1 MNYMPIKK
9 ETIKDNIEAAR
20 VAEYHLGKLSEE
32 LFKQQDYSDGYK
44 FYYDKH
50 RACGPNK
57 SDVIKHCDVIR
68 KILLDIKKCYQ

>member
-1 MNYMPIKK
+1 MNYMPRKK

-44 FYYDKH
+44 SYYDKH
-50 RACGPNK
+50 RAC
-57 SDVIKHCDVIR
+57 
-68 KILLDIKKCYQ
+68 